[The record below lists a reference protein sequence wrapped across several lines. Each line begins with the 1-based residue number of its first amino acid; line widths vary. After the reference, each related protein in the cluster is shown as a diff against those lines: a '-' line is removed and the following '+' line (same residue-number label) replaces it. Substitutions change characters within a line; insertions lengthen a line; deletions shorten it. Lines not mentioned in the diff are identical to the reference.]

1 MNDKIIIGVRV
12 LFGLFMLVFGINKF
26 MNFLPPPE
34 VAGDGGILMD
44 IYIRSGFLKII
55 GVLEIVFGLL
65 LIVGKFVPLSLTI
78 LIAIMANAAIFNILH
93 DLPNVGPAAISLLMG
108 LFLVFMYRDEFDDL
122 FAAD

>member
-26 MNFLPPPE
+26 VGFLEMPVIP
-34 VAGDGGILMD
+34 GDGGELMR
-44 IYIRSGFLKII
+44 IYAQSGFLKII
-55 GVLEIVFGLL
+55 GVLEIIFGLL
-65 LIVGKFVPLSLTI
+65 LIVGKFVPLSLTF
-78 LIAIMANAAIFNILH
+78 LVAIMTNAVIFHILH
-93 DLPNVGPAAISLLMG
+93 DPGGVGGGAVGLLMG